1 MAEQDTLLAHLAP
14 WVNENIAIEALGY
27 VLNKSAASRE
37 ALNSVLL
44 EGGVG
49 IGPVDKVKTQV
60 TLEGGARP
68 DLVGYSGSD
77 AMPLFIEAK
86 FDAVLTSNQ
95 PNGYLDWL
103 RAHPAD
109 GDSVLLFLVSE
120 RRIGTLWPE
129 LRRLV
134 ESAGGGLSDTEAER
148 RCMRVGGTRIHLMV
162 VSWRSLLNSMATRTR
177 AAGEPPGIEAD
188 IGQLSGLARRKND
201 EAFVPFSDEYVE
213 LGARLEERRRLDFQR
228 LVNDATERGVEAG
241 WADRR
246 GLLAVRSSCGYG
258 RYVRLARL
266 AGVVVWF
273 GFNDER
279 WKKGEAPLGIT
290 FIWPKAINL
299 QGILGKLELAENWV
313 PIDLQPDVDYQ
324 KVLGGI
330 VDRLEEIGRVIEDTP
345 MPPDS

>member
-37 ALNSVLL
+37 AMNSVLL
-44 EGGVG
+44 EGGVD

-134 ESAGGGLSDTEAER
+134 ESAGGGLSDTEAAR
-148 RCMRVGGTRIHLMV
+148 RCMRVDGTRIHLMV

-241 WADRR
+241 WADKGGLNVVRR
-246 GLLAVRSSCGYG
+246 AHDYG
-258 RYVRLARL
+258 RYLRLSD
-266 AGVVVWF
+266 VVVWF
-273 GFNDER
+273 GLNDER
-279 WKKGEAPLGIT
+279 WKNGEAPLGIEFT
-290 FIWPKAINL
+290 WPKEINL
-299 QGILGKLELAENWV
+299 QEILGKLELAENWV
-313 PIDLQPDVDYQ
+313 PIDLRPDVDYQ
-324 KVLGGI
+324 KVLGG
-330 VDRLEEIGRVIEDTP
+330 VVSRLEEISGVIAETS
-345 MPPDS
+345 MPSDSQ